1 MRWYNLAVAAAVA
14 SMVAGC
20 ARDVP
25 TGASVP
31 EAGPAMARGGNPTT
45 VQRKA
50 ALLTAI
56 PISQGTFAGTLS
68 ITHIGY
74 DAETGKL
81 LFSGT
86 VTRTADG
93 VTESF
98 TDVPGTLTHTDPAAV
113 STQALGANEP
123 GMCDILFLDIGA
135 IHLDLLG
142 LVLDLS
148 PIQLDLDADPGP
160 GNLLGNLLCAVT
172 GLLDGGGLL
181 TQIIGVLDRINAI
194 LGLLAAL

>member
-1 MRWYNLAVAAAVA
+1 MKWHSLAVAAALAGV
-14 SMVAGC
+14 VAGC

-25 TGASVP
+25 TGASAP
-31 EAGPAMARGGNPTT
+31 EAGPSLARGGNPTT
-45 VQRKA
+45 VARKTS
-50 ALLTAI
+50 LLTGI

-74 DAETGKL
+74 DPETGQL

-93 VTESF
+93 VSESF
-98 TDVPGTLTHTDPAAV
+98 TDVPGMLTHTDPTAAV
-113 STQALGANEP
+113 TQQFGSNEP
-123 GMCDILFLDIGA
+123 GMCDILFLDIGP
-135 IHLDLLG
+135 ISLDLLG

-181 TQIIGVLDRINAI
+181 SQITGLLDRINSI
-194 LGLLAAL
+194 LDLLAGL

>member
-14 SMVAGC
+14 SMIAGC

-25 TGASVP
+25 TGANVP

-74 DAETGKL
+74 DPETGQL

-86 VTRTADG
+86 VTRAADG
-93 VTESF
+93 VSESF
-98 TDVPGTLTHTDPAAV
+98 TDVPGALTHTDPSAV
-113 STQALGANEP
+113 TTQARGNNEA
-123 GMCDILFLDIGA
+123 GVCDVLFLDLGPIF
-135 IHLDLLG
+135 LDLLG
-142 LVLDLS
+142 LQLDLS
-148 PIQLDLDADPGP
+148 PIQLDLDAVPGP

-194 LGLLAAL
+194 LDLLAAL